1 MPISYGQQWPPH
13 ALRALAQQANGATYA
28 SDWFPVDDCRK
39 VVIQIR
45 VTAGAGFT
53 LAPVVETT
61 NDSASGT
68 AHALATLTSHTTT
81 GAKDV
86 EDVEGFSRYIRISAP
101 DPLANVT
108 WQAIVTKVF

>member
-61 NDSASGT
+61 NDNVNGT
-68 AHALATLTSHTTT
+68 AHPLATLTQHTTT

-86 EDVEGFSRYIRISAP
+86 ETVEGFARYIRITAP
-101 DPLANVT
+101 DPAADVT